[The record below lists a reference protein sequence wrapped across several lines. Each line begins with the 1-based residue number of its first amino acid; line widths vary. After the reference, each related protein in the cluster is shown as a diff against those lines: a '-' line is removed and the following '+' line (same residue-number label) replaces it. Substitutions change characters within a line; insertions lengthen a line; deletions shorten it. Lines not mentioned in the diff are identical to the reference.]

1 MRAMPPV
8 SPELSVH
15 ALLRRAPGP
24 MIPPKEGSEH
34 TRLRD
39 RRGPHRAYRSG
50 VLKLTSRYPD
60 GVAGTALLLL
70 RLSCSLAVFPAFAA
84 LWPRADSTR
93 LAIAATL
100 LAASLTVGIAT
111 RLAALM
117 LVICLLLALVLAAN
131 GEMSLLLSSVAGST
145 GALLLRGAGAYSIDA
160 HRYGRRVI
168 RLHSRS
174 PDRGGAA

>member
-1 MRAMPPV
+1 MRAMPPA
-8 SPELSVH
+8 SPELLIL
-15 ALLRRAPGP
+15 APLRRAARP
-24 MIPPKEGSEH
+24 MIPPKGGSEH

-39 RRGPHRAYRSG
+39 RRGQRRAYRSG
-50 VLKLTSRYPD
+50 VLKFTSRYPD
-60 GVAGTALLLL
+60 GIAGTALLLL

-84 LWPRADSTR
+84 LWPRADSTG

-100 LAASLTVGIAT
+100 LATSLAIGIAT
-111 RLAALM
+111 RLAALALM
-117 LVICLLLALVLAAN
+117 TCLLLGLVLAAN
-131 GEMSLLLSSVAGST
+131 GEISLLLSSVAGST